1 MLTPEEKVGGIIVR
15 HEIKNLV
22 VRSYNRDNK
31 LYVVRQWKCP
41 SGILSPYWSTFTNFL
56 Y

>member
-1 MLTPEEKVGGIIVR
+1 MLTPEEMVGGIIVR